1 MKTRRT
7 FIKKTDNM
15 TKKAFTR
22 IWQRLLIIAVMAALF
37 ILILQSA
44 HQPILI
50 FSWII
55 ILLMFINFWY
65 GREKE
70 GAVPFFIGII
80 IMAVLMIIS
89 ILSFIGWIFNVA
101 MFNGFW
107 AQIFGWP
114 SLIWAFII
122 ALYSIFML
130 DKDLHE
136 NVKGACLKIIKEHA
150 PMIVSLS
157 LLILLTALIIANWDR
172 ISETYSSF
180 KSCLP

>member
-1 MKTRRT
+1 
-7 FIKKTDNM
+7 M

-37 ILILQSA
+37 LIILQSA
-44 HQPILI
+44 HKPILI

-65 GREKE
+65 GQKKE
-70 GAVPFFIGII
+70 STFPFFIGMGV
-80 IMAVLMIIS
+80 MAVLMVIS
-89 ILSFIGWIFNVA
+89 ILSFIGWIFDVA

-107 AQIFGWP
+107 GEIFGWP
-114 SLIWAFII
+114 SLAWAFMT
-122 ALYSIFML
+122 ALYSMFML

-136 NVKGACLKIIKEHA
+136 DVKRACLKIIKEHA

-172 ISETYSSF
+172 IIETYSSF